1 MREVLHMDENTN
13 VSFIDRK
20 QRQKNM
26 DDILNSLTPEKT
38 NFNTMILGFSDIM
51 QSSFYNYM
59 MSSCQTQRE
68 RDALNNRVNQ
78 CVNAVMDVLNE
89 HSLSNPEDMI
99 VLNTVMIEAI
109 NKALYRQ
116 KDGGELEVSHTIATR

>member
-1 MREVLHMDENTN
+1 MDENSN
-13 VSFIDRK
+13 VSFISRK

-26 DDILNSLTPEKT
+26 DDILNSLHPEKT
-38 NFNTMILGFSDIM
+38 NFNTMILGFADIM

-59 MSSCQTQRE
+59 MSLCQTQQE
-68 RDALNNRVNQ
+68 RDALNNRVNK

-116 KDGGELEVSHTIATR
+116 EGSGEVEVSQSISTR